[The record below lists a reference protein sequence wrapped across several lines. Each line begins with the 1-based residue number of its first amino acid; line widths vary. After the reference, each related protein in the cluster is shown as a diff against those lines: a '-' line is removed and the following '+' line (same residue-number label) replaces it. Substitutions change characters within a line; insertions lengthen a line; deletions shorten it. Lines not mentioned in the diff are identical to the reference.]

1 MLRLLGLLF
10 KLLGI
15 RLIKASC
22 YSIKTSWYSI
32 KASWYLTR
40 ASGYSII
47 KATNGKEAI
56 ELIENHSPD
65 LIILDWMMP
74 KMSGIDV
81 CRTLRSRSE
90 TKQIP
95 IIILSARSEDSDKSL
110 GLDTGAD
117 DYISKPF
124 SPKELISR
132 VKALLRRARPALVND
147 ILQHNDLTLSLSE
160 MTVTYK
166 NKYVKLGPKEF
177 KLLTLLMER
186 PGHVFSRS
194 RLLDQVWG
202 HGVYVEERTVDVH
215 MSRLRKALKTASEDN
230 SDPIRTIRDGG
241 YGLLTNKII

>member
-1 MLRLLGLLF
+1 MNAN
-10 KLLGI
+10 I
-15 RLIKASC
+15 LIADDEPNQLELMSFNL
-22 YSIKTSWYSI
+22 SN
-32 KASWYLTR
+32 A
-40 ASGYSII
+40 GYSII
-47 KATNGKEAI
+47 KAANGKEAI

-147 ILQHNDLTLSLSE
+147 MLQYNDLTLSLSE
-160 MTVTYK
+160 MKVTYK
-166 NKYVKLGPKEF
+166 NNNVKLGPKEF

-186 PGHVFSRS
+186 PGHIFSRGK
-194 RLLDQVWG
+194 LLDLVWG

-215 MSRLRKALKTASEDN
+215 MSRLRKALKTASDKN
-230 SDPIRTIRDGG
+230 LDPIRTVRDGG
-241 YGLLTNKII
+241 YGLFKNKII

>member
-1 MLRLLGLLF
+1 MNAN
-10 KLLGI
+10 I
-15 RLIKASC
+15 LIADDEPNQLELMSFNL
-22 YSIKTSWYSI
+22 SN
-32 KASWYLTR
+32 A
-40 ASGYSII
+40 GYSII

-56 ELIENHSPD
+56 ELIENDSPD

-147 ILQHNDLTLSLSE
+147 ILQYNDLTLSLSE
-160 MTVTYK
+160 MIVTYK
-166 NKYVKLGPKEF
+166 NNNVKLGPKEF
-177 KLLTLLMER
+177 KLLSLLMER
-186 PGHVFSRS
+186 PGHIFSRS
-194 RLLDQVWG
+194 KLLDLVWG

-215 MSRLRKALKTASEDN
+215 MSRLRKALKTASDEN
-230 SDPIRTIRDGG
+230 LDPIRTVRDGG
-241 YGLLTNKII
+241 YGLFTNKII

>member
-1 MLRLLGLLF
+1 METS
-10 KLLGI
+10 I
-15 RLIKASC
+15 LIADDEPNQLELMDFNLKGA
-22 YSIKTSWYSI
+22 
-32 KASWYLTR
+32 
-40 ASGYSII
+40 GFSII
-47 KATNGKEAI
+47 KASNGLEAL

-124 SPKELISR
+124 SPKELVSR

-160 MTVTYK
+160 MKVTYK
-166 NKYVKLGPKEF
+166 NNNVKLGPKEF
-177 KLLTLLMER
+177 KLFTLLMER
-186 PGHVFSRS
+186 PGHIFSRGK
-194 RLLDQVWG
+194 LLDLVWG

-215 MSRLRKALKTASEDN
+215 MSRLRKALKIASTEN
-230 SDPIRTIRDGG
+230 LDPIRTVRDGG
-241 YGLLTNKII
+241 YGLFTNKII

>member
-1 MLRLLGLLF
+1 MN
-10 KLLGI
+10 I
-15 RLIKASC
+15 NILIADDEPNQLELMSFNL
-22 YSIKTSWYSI
+22 SN
-32 KASWYLTR
+32 A
-40 ASGYSII
+40 GYSII

-160 MTVTYK
+160 MKVTFK
-166 NKYVKLGPKEF
+166 NNNVKLGPKEF

-186 PGHVFSRS
+186 PGHIFSRGK
-194 RLLDQVWG
+194 LLDLVWG

-215 MSRLRKALKTASEDN
+215 MSRLRKALKTASDEN
-230 SDPIRTIRDGG
+230 LDPIRTVRDGG
-241 YGLLTNKII
+241 YGLFKNKII

>member
-1 MLRLLGLLF
+1 MNAN
-10 KLLGI
+10 I
-15 RLIKASC
+15 LIADDEPNQLELMSFNL
-22 YSIKTSWYSI
+22 SN
-32 KASWYLTR
+32 A
-40 ASGYSII
+40 GYSII
-47 KATNGKEAI
+47 KAANGKEAI

-160 MTVTYK
+160 MKVTFK
-166 NKYVKLGPKEF
+166 NNNVKLGPKEF

-186 PGHVFSRS
+186 PGHIFSRGK
-194 RLLDQVWG
+194 LLDLVWG

-215 MSRLRKALKTASEDN
+215 MSRLRKALKTASDEN
-230 SDPIRTIRDGG
+230 LDPIRTVRDGG
-241 YGLLTNKII
+241 YGLFTNKII

>member
-1 MLRLLGLLF
+1 METSILIADDEPNQLELLDFNLKSAGF
-10 KLLGI
+10 
-15 RLIKASC
+15 
-22 YSIKTSWYSI
+22 
-32 KASWYLTR
+32 
-40 ASGYSII
+40 SII
-47 KATNGKEAI
+47 KASNGLEAL

-90 TKQIP
+90 TKQTP

-124 SPKELISR
+124 SPKELVSR

-147 ILQHNDLTLSLSE
+147 ILQHNDLTLSLNE
-160 MTVTYK
+160 MKVTYK
-166 NKYVKLGPKEF
+166 NNNVKLGPKEF

-186 PGHVFSRS
+186 PGHIFSRGK
-194 RLLDQVWG
+194 LLDLVWG

-215 MSRLRKALKTASEDN
+215 MSRLRKALKTASTEN
-230 SDPIRTIRDGG
+230 LDPIRTVRDGG
-241 YGLLTNKII
+241 YGLFTNKII

>member
-1 MLRLLGLLF
+1 M
-10 KLLGI
+10 KTCI
-15 RLIKASC
+15 LIADDEPNQLELMDFN
-22 YSIKTSWYSI
+22 
-32 KASWYLTR
+32 LTN
-40 ASGYSII
+40 AGFSII
-47 KATNGKEAI
+47 KASNGIHAL

-81 CRTLRSRSE
+81 CRTLRSRLE
-90 TKQIP
+90 TKNIP

-160 MTVTYK
+160 MKVTYK
-166 NKYVKLGPKEF
+166 NNNVKLGPKEF
-177 KLLTLLMER
+177 KLLTFLMER
-186 PGHVFSRS
+186 PGHIFSRGK
-194 RLLDQVWG
+194 LLDLVWG
-202 HGVYVEERTVDVH
+202 HGVYVEDRTVDVH
-215 MSRLRKALKTASEDN
+215 MSRLRKALKTASDEN
-230 SDPIRTIRDGG
+230 LDPIRTVRDGG
-241 YGLLTNKII
+241 YGLFTNKII

>member
-1 MLRLLGLLF
+1 MN
-10 KLLGI
+10 I
-15 RLIKASC
+15 NILIADDEPNQLELMSFNL
-22 YSIKTSWYSI
+22 SN
-32 KASWYLTR
+32 A
-40 ASGYSII
+40 GYSII
-47 KATNGKEAI
+47 KASNGIHAL

-160 MTVTYK
+160 MKVTFK
-166 NKYVKLGPKEF
+166 NNIVKLGPKDF

-186 PGHVFSRS
+186 PAHIFSRGK
-194 RLLDQVWG
+194 LLDLVWG

-215 MSRLRKALKTASEDN
+215 MSRLRKALKTASDEN
-230 SDPIRTIRDGG
+230 LDPIRTVRDGG
-241 YGLLTNKII
+241 YGLFTNKII

>member
-1 MLRLLGLLF
+1 MNAN
-10 KLLGI
+10 I
-15 RLIKASC
+15 LIADDEPNQLELMSFNL
-22 YSIKTSWYSI
+22 SN
-32 KASWYLTR
+32 A
-40 ASGYSII
+40 GYSII

-160 MTVTYK
+160 MNVTYK
-166 NKYVKLGPKEF
+166 NNNVKLGPKEF

-186 PGHVFSRS
+186 PGHIFSRGK
-194 RLLDQVWG
+194 LLDLVWG

-215 MSRLRKALKTASEDN
+215 MSRLRKALKTASDEN
-230 SDPIRTIRDGG
+230 LDPIRTVRDGG
-241 YGLLTNKII
+241 YGLFTNKII

>member
-1 MLRLLGLLF
+1 M
-10 KLLGI
+10 
-15 RLIKASC
+15 
-22 YSIKTSWYSI
+22 KTSI
-32 KASWYLTR
+32 LIADDEPNQLELMDFNLTN
-40 ASGYSII
+40 AGFSII
-47 KATNGKEAI
+47 KASNGIHAL

-81 CRTLRSRSE
+81 CRALRSRSE

-160 MTVTYK
+160 MKVTFK
-166 NKYVKLGPKEF
+166 NNNVKLGPKEF

-186 PGHVFSRS
+186 PGHIFSRGK
-194 RLLDQVWG
+194 LLDMVWG

-215 MSRLRKALKTASEDN
+215 MSRLRKALKTASDEN
-230 SDPIRTIRDGG
+230 LDPIRTVRDGG
-241 YGLLTNKII
+241 YGLFTNKNYLNY

>member
-1 MLRLLGLLF
+1 MN
-10 KLLGI
+10 I
-15 RLIKASC
+15 NILIADDEPNQLELMSFNL
-22 YSIKTSWYSI
+22 SN
-32 KASWYLTR
+32 A
-40 ASGYSII
+40 GYSII

-132 VKALLRRARPALVND
+132 VKAFLRRARPALVND

-160 MTVTYK
+160 MKVTYK
-166 NKYVKLGPKEF
+166 NNNVKLGPKEF

-186 PGHVFSRS
+186 PGHIFSRGK
-194 RLLDQVWG
+194 LLDLVWG

-215 MSRLRKALKTASEDN
+215 MSRLRKALKTASDEN
-230 SDPIRTIRDGG
+230 LDPIRTVRDGG
-241 YGLLTNKII
+241 YGPFTNNLI

>member
-1 MLRLLGLLF
+1 MDITILIADDEPNQLELMDYNLRNAGF
-10 KLLGI
+10 
-15 RLIKASC
+15 
-22 YSIKTSWYSI
+22 
-32 KASWYLTR
+32 
-40 ASGYSII
+40 SII
-47 KATNGKEAI
+47 KASNGLDAL
-56 ELIENHSPD
+56 ELIENNTPD

-90 TKQIP
+90 TKLLP

-124 SPKELISR
+124 SPKELLSR

-147 ILQHNDLTLSLSE
+147 IIQHNNLTLSLGE
-160 MTVTYK
+160 MKVTYFG
-166 NKYVKLGPKEF
+166 NEVKLGPKEF

-186 PGHVFSRS
+186 PGHIFSRGK
-194 RLLDQVWG
+194 LLDLVWG

-215 MSRLRKALKTASEDN
+215 MSRLRKALRTSSKEN
-230 SDPIRTIRDGG
+230 IDPIRTVRDGG
-241 YGLLTNKII
+241 HGLFTNKII

>member
-1 MLRLLGLLF
+1 M
-10 KLLGI
+10 KTCI
-15 RLIKASC
+15 LIADDEPNQLELMDFN
-22 YSIKTSWYSI
+22 
-32 KASWYLTR
+32 LTN
-40 ASGYSII
+40 AGFSII
-47 KATNGKEAI
+47 KASNGIHAL

-147 ILQHNDLTLSLSE
+147 ILQHNDLKLSLSE

-166 NKYVKLGPKEF
+166 NKNVKLGPKEF

>member
-1 MLRLLGLLF
+1 MNAN
-10 KLLGI
+10 I
-15 RLIKASC
+15 LIADDEPNQLELMSFNL
-22 YSIKTSWYSI
+22 SN
-32 KASWYLTR
+32 A
-40 ASGYSII
+40 GYSII

-160 MTVTYK
+160 MKVTYK
-166 NKYVKLGPKEF
+166 NNNVKLGPKEF

-186 PGHVFSRS
+186 PGHIFSRGK
-194 RLLDQVWG
+194 LLDLVWG

-215 MSRLRKALKTASEDN
+215 MSRLSKALKTASDEN
-230 SDPIRTIRDGG
+230 LDPIRTVRDGG
-241 YGLLTNKII
+241 YGLFTNKII

>member
-1 MLRLLGLLF
+1 MNANILIADDEPNQLELMSFNLSNAGYSV
-10 KLLGI
+10 
-15 RLIKASC
+15 IKA
-22 YSIKTSWYSI
+22 
-32 KASWYLTR
+32 A
-40 ASGYSII
+40 
-47 KATNGKEAI
+47 NGKEAI

-160 MTVTYK
+160 MKVTYK
-166 NKYVKLGPKEF
+166 NNNVKLGPKEF

-186 PGHVFSRS
+186 PGHIFSRGK
-194 RLLDQVWG
+194 LLDLVWG

-215 MSRLRKALKTASEDN
+215 MSRLRKALKTASDEN
-230 SDPIRTIRDGG
+230 LDPIRTVRDGG
-241 YGLLTNKII
+241 YGLFTNKII

>member
-1 MLRLLGLLF
+1 MNAN
-10 KLLGI
+10 I
-15 RLIKASC
+15 LIADDEPNQLELMSFNL
-22 YSIKTSWYSI
+22 SN
-32 KASWYLTR
+32 A
-40 ASGYSII
+40 GYSII
-47 KATNGKEAI
+47 KAANGKEAI

-147 ILQHNDLTLSLSE
+147 ILQYNDLTLSLSE
-160 MTVTYK
+160 MKVTFK
-166 NKYVKLGPKEF
+166 NNNVKLGPKEF

-186 PGHVFSRS
+186 PGHIFSRGK
-194 RLLDQVWG
+194 LLDLVWG

-215 MSRLRKALKTASEDN
+215 MSRLRKALKTASDEN
-230 SDPIRTIRDGG
+230 LDPIRTVRDGG
-241 YGLLTNKII
+241 YGLFTNKII

>member
-1 MLRLLGLLF
+1 MNAN
-10 KLLGI
+10 I
-15 RLIKASC
+15 LIADDEPNQLELMSFN
-22 YSIKTSWYSI
+22 
-32 KASWYLTR
+32 LTN
-40 ASGYSII
+40 AGYSII

-81 CRTLRSRSE
+81 CQTLRSRPE

-160 MTVTYK
+160 MKVTFK
-166 NKYVKLGPKEF
+166 NNNVKLGPKEF

-186 PGHVFSRS
+186 PGHIFSRGK
-194 RLLDQVWG
+194 LLDLVWG

-215 MSRLRKALKTASEDN
+215 MSRLRKALKTASDEN
-230 SDPIRTIRDGG
+230 LDPIRTVRDGG
-241 YGLLTNKII
+241 YGLFTNKII